1 MTSRNNDR
9 TLLTVPQSV
18 LQTLKKKKE
27 TSSFVNCKMIHAV
40 NVTHQLYEYNIAYY
54 NNYVNGAVSMLTTY
68 PTININT

>member
-1 MTSRNNDR
+1 
-9 TLLTVPQSV
+9 
-18 LQTLKKKKE
+18 
-27 TSSFVNCKMIHAV
+27 MIHAV